1 MCSETETIRRVADTG
16 SGKAHEQRP
25 SVDSSEIF
33 QIYEGTSQIQRL
45 IISREIYKEM

>member
-1 MCSETETIRRVADTG
+1 MCSEAETIRRVADTARG
-16 SGKAHEQRP
+16 NTLERA
-25 SVDSSEIF
+25 SVASSEGF